1 MRRMEDRLK
10 DVHPFWN
17 MLDDEEAEEAIEQSL
32 SSRK

>member
-1 MRRMEDRLK
+1 MENSLK

-17 MLDDEEAEEAIEQSL
+17 MPDDEEAEEAIEESL